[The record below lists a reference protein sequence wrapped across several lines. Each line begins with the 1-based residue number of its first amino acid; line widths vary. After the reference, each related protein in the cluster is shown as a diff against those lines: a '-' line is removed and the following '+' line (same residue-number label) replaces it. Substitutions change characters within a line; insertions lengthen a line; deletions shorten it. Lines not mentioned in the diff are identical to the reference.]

1 MDIDQDFEI
10 IDFEVNYIESFI
22 PKNNYINEL
31 ELELNKDKLELNKD
45 KLNEDNLNKLDQNNL
60 NNLNNLNQD
69 NLELENKD
77 KLENKLELELNEL
90 ENQLNKLSDLEL
102 SELENRIE
110 NIEINIKL
118 DDIDFDI
125 EKNVS
130 IIIDDIIKKYNSLFD

>member
-31 ELELNKDKLELNKD
+31 ELELNKDKLD
-45 KLNEDNLNKLDQNNL
+45 LNE
-60 NNLNNLNQD
+60 
-69 NLELENKD
+69 D
-77 KLENKLELELNEL
+77 KLENKLELENQDKLNQLDLELSEL

>member
-1 MDIDQDFEI
+1 MDMDQDFEI

-45 KLNEDNLNKLDQNNL
+45 KLNQDNLNKLDQNNL
-60 NNLNNLNQD
+60 DNLNKLDQN

-77 KLENKLELELNEL
+77 NLELELNEL

-102 SELENRIE
+102 TELENRIE

-118 DDIDFDI
+118 DDIDFDV